1 MDTPDKDINWD
12 KLLAALEGTNME
24 PLTAEEE
31 AMLKES
37 REIQQR
43 LATHDKFPVD
53 EGWQRFTAA
62 RDIHKPKIVWWKPAW
77 EIAAAAAVLAVVIT
91 AGLRFWK
98 KEVAHQPTVIA
109 QADMKPSGHVQLL
122 GNGKK
127 IVLDSVS
134 QTLQYNNGVQVK
146 ANSASIV
153 YEATNGKEEN
163 ITMDTLL
170 VPRGN
175 KIRVKL
181 ADGTVVSMNADSRL
195 VYPTAFNGK
204 TREVSMEGEAFFEV
218 AANPQQPFLVHT
230 TKMDIRV
237 LGTTFNV
244 NTYET
249 STIQTT
255 LTSGKVRVGPE
266 SNSIILSPGEQSS
279 YNEASGAL
287 VKKQVD
293 IRIYTAWK
301 DNNIY
306 FEDASLSDITTS
318 LGRTFDYDFKFEDA
332 SLAALSFT
340 LDMQQPTN
348 LQDVLNRIH
357 LTIGD
362 IKFRVQ
368 GRMVYISR

>member
-1 MDTPDKDINWD
+1 MDTSDKDINWD
-12 KLLAALEGTNME
+12 KLLAALEGTNTE
-24 PLTAEEE
+24 LLNAQEE

-37 REIQQR
+37 KEIKER
-43 LATHDKFPVD
+43 LAVHDKFPVN

-62 RDIHKPKIVWWKPAW
+62 RDIHRPRIKWWKPAW

-98 KEVAHQPTVIA
+98 KESTHHPLAA
-109 QADMKPSGHVQLL
+109 SQADLQPSTRVQLL
-122 GNGKK
+122 GNGKR

-134 QTLQYNNGVQVK
+134 QTLQYKNGVQVQ

-153 YEATNGKEEN
+153 YEAKNGKEET

-175 KIRVKL
+175 KIRVTL
-181 ADGTVVSMNADSRL
+181 ADGTVVWMNADSRL
-195 VYPTAFNGK
+195 VCPTAFNGK

-218 AANPQQPFLVHT
+218 AANSQQPFVVHT
-230 TKMDIRV
+230 AKIDIQV
-237 LGTTFNV
+237 LGTGFNV

-249 STIQTT
+249 TSVQTT
-255 LTSGKVRVGPE
+255 LTSGKVRVGQE
-266 SNSIILSPGEQSS
+266 SSGIILTPGEQSC
-279 YNEASGAL
+279 YNEETGAL
-287 VKKQVD
+287 RKKAVD
-293 IRIYTAWK
+293 IRIFTAWK

-318 LGRTFDYDFKFEDA
+318 LGRSFDYDFKFEDA

-340 LDMQQPTN
+340 LDMQRPTN

-362 IKFRVQ
+362 VKFRVQ

>member
-1 MDTPDKDINWD
+1 
-12 KLLAALEGTNME
+12 
-24 PLTAEEE
+24 
-31 AMLKES
+31 
-37 REIQQR
+37 
-43 LATHDKFPVD
+43 
-53 EGWQRFTAA
+53 
-62 RDIHKPKIVWWKPAW
+62 
-77 EIAAAAAVLAVVIT
+77 
-91 AGLRFWK
+91 
-98 KEVAHQPTVIA
+98 
-109 QADMKPSGHVQLL
+109 
-122 GNGKK
+122 
-127 IVLDSVS
+127 
-134 QTLQYNNGVQVK
+134 
-146 ANSASIV
+146 
-153 YEATNGKEEN
+153 
-163 ITMDTLL
+163 
-170 VPRGN
+170 
-175 KIRVKL
+175 
-181 ADGTVVSMNADSRL
+181 
-195 VYPTAFNGK
+195 
-204 TREVSMEGEAFFEV
+204 MEGEAFFEV